1 MGRREPRQGAPLI
14 SLLLLAL
21 LAIACRG
28 AASQAAQEDGHYM

>member
-21 LAIACRG
+21 LIACRG